1 MKLPV
6 DIARLVRGVSDDFDK
21 TELPNAIR
29 DLVNSEVNAWPK
41 VITTTDATVT
51 AAWSDDLPQNS
62 VGDFT
67 FTAIGLVTGAAN
79 TAGYRRRVVVAR
91 VGAAAVTY
99 LGGGADVIGVDK
111 ETDPTWDAMF
121 ALDAAQPT
129 KLFVCVQGAAA
140 TSITWRIHVKG
151 TVLPWA

>member
-6 DIARLVRGVSDDFDK
+6 DIAKLVRGVSDDFDR

-51 AAWSDDLPQNS
+51 AAWSDDLPQNC

-67 FTAIGLVTGAAN
+67 FTVIGLATGAAN
-79 TAGYRRRVVVAR
+79 TAGYRRRVVVTR
-91 VGAAAVTY
+91 VGAGDVTY
-99 LGGGADVIGVDK
+99 LGAGADVIGVDK
-111 ETDPTWDAMF
+111 ETDATWDAMF
-121 ALDAAQPT
+121 ALDASQPT

-140 TSITWRIHVKG
+140 TSITWRTHVEG
-151 TVLPWA
+151 AVLPWA